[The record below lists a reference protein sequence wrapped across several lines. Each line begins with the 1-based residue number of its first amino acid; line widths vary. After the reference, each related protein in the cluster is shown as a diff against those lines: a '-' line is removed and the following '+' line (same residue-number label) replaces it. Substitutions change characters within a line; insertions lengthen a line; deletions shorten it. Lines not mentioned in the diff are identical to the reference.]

1 MEELLRKLT
10 IQSPPQGL
18 RERVMIAAR
27 AELQQATEKRDWLDR
42 LWESRAF
49 WYSAAAVVL
58 VCLVAMFVAP
68 SKAAPREIAAVSTN
82 PAVVTLAKELAV
94 SLGDGPALERR
105 LIAQLSGTEAS
116 PGKHEFLRS
125 DLLRSIQ

>member
-1 MEELLRKLT
+1 MEELLRKLK

-18 RERVMIAAR
+18 RERVLTAAR

-49 WYSAAAVVL
+49 WYSSAAAVL
-58 VCLVAMFVAP
+58 VCLVAMLVAP
-68 SKAAPREIAAVSTN
+68 SEAAPREIATVSTN
-82 PAVVTLAKELAV
+82 PAAVALAKELAA

-105 LIAQLSGTEAS
+105 LIAQLSGTEEP
-116 PGKHEFLRS
+116 PGNHELFRH